1 MSGTGL
7 DMADADHVEHLLV
20 GIGEHLIRLTT
31 ATQHGTNA
39 GSSVGGGGGGA
50 TADEASAAGLGPS
63 SSSKHRAGMDTDRGL
78 GSSGSGGGGGDGSG
92 SDGRG
97 GAIRPLLFLWAT
109 GWAPQQRIAPSVANR
124 VTIVDFSPTPK
135 GWVLNS
141 LRSARA
147 TLMNTKV
154 DTSRIPQGG
163 VLQALHEARMKRYG
177 GFFFK
182 QRAMDGLRGAVG
194 GAMD

>member
-1 MSGTGL
+1 MWCRQLVGFPLYTLWSIKKAKEHAVAEYL
-7 DMADADHVEHLLV
+7 EHLYPD
-20 GIGEHLIRLTT
+20 
-31 ATQHGTNA
+31 A
-39 GSSVGGGGGGA
+39 
-50 TADEASAAGLGPS
+50 
-63 SSSKHRAGMDTDRGL
+63 
-78 GSSGSGGGGGDGSG
+78 
-92 SDGRG
+92 
-97 GAIRPLLFLWAT
+97 
-109 GWAPQQRIAPSVANR
+109 
-124 VTIVDFSPTPK
+124 PK